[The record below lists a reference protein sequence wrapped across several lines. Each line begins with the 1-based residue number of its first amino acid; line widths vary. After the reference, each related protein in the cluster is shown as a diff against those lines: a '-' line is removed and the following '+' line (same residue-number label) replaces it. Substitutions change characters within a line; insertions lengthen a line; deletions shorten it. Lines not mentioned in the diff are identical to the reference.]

1 MAGNLYLYGEN
12 TVSEE
17 QLTRIAKKKN
27 MSFQE
32 LLDLNPDIKSKD
44 LTQRELVDARFDIGD
59 QEYNLNDM
67 FRLAKKEDQPIE
79 DFLIPSIAA
88 FSSIRLLVVSDLNP
102 LNF

>member
-12 TVSEE
+12 SVSEE

-44 LTQRELVDARFDIGD
+44 LTQRELVDARFNIDD
-59 QEYNLNDM
+59 
-67 FRLAKKEDQPIE
+67 
-79 DFLIPSIAA
+79 
-88 FSSIRLLVVSDLNP
+88 V
-102 LNF
+102 